1 MRMNV
6 RTRSAAWQNIPMLVA
21 ALLLCLQASA
31 QTPAD
36 SVYTLEQ
43 CVEMAL
49 NNNRK
54 TLTARNEVQAA
65 VNLRKEAFTKYFP
78 EISAAGLA
86 FWANHDILQYNLL
99 DIIELGIIKNGKS
112 AGVQLLQPVFTGG
125 QIYHGNKLAEL
136 GEDVARLRQE
146 QTANDLR
153 LTTETLYWKL
163 MTLEATKGVVNQ
175 AITTLDS
182 LSMQVKAAVNAG
194 LALYN
199 DQLKVELKKNTYK
212 SELVDLDNGIKLVKM
227 LLGQYMGLGIEGNL
241 AIDQDVPAQTP
252 PFPAETYISSQT
264 ALPSTPDY
272 RLLEKNVEAKV
283 IEKKMEIGSN
293 LPTVA
298 FGAGWYYHDL
308 LDQNH
313 NFGALQIGVEIPLSA
328 WWGASYSIKRKDVA
342 VTNARLE
349 LEDLSEELQI
359 QMQEKWNNVTA
370 AHRKMEIEQEG
381 ITQSLENL
389 RLSRLYFEAGMAT
402 VTTLLEAETELKQAR
417 ERFAEAYGNYRTALS
432 AYLIATGR

>member
-6 RTRSAAWQNIPMLVA
+6 KTRHAAWQNILTLMG
-21 ALLLCLQASA
+21 ALLLGLQAIA

-54 TLTARNEVQAA
+54 TLTARNEVEAA

-182 LSMQVKAAVNAG
+182 LSMQVKAAVEAG
-194 LALYN
+194 VALYN

-241 AIDQDVPAQTP
+241 AIVQDVPAKTP
-252 PFPAETYISSQT
+252 PFPSETYISSQT
-264 ALPSTPDY
+264 ALHSTPDY

-328 WWGASYSIKRKDVA
+328 WWGASYAIKRKDVA